1 MMQAEVQFLVPL
13 YTKNIEGLVE
23 KLNLVDEVMDYVSMN
38 HTESPN
44 GMVQSLPYLHKKE
57 NIVELNREIIECIEY
72 ISLNFT
78 KYESKYKV
86 DITSMWGNVQK
97 PGAFFNK
104 HYHRNNIYSGI
115 LYLNDSGED
124 VFPPTKFFSPL
135 VRDFGPSVKET
146 NVFNAASSE
155 RSFEKGVLVIFP
167 AWLEHDVGI
176 NLTPNNRLT
185 ISFNVMLRGDFDS
198 PDSLQSVRF

>member
-1 MMQAEVQFLVPL
+1 MMQAEVQFLVPI

-23 KLNLVDEVMDYVSMN
+23 ELNLVDVVMDYVSSN

-44 GMVQSLPYLHKKE
+44 GMVQSLPYLHQKA
-57 NIVELNREIIECIEY
+57 NIVDLNREIIECIKY

-104 HYHRNNIYSGI
+104 HYHHNNIYSGI
-115 LYLNDSGED
+115 LYLNDSDEGI
-124 VFPPTKFFSPL
+124 FPPTKFFSPL
-135 VRDFGPSVKET
+135 TRDFAPSVFET
-146 NVFNAASSE
+146 TVFNAASSE
-155 RSFEKGVLVIFP
+155 RIYEKGVLVIFP

-198 PDSLQSVRF
+198 PNSLQAVRF